1 MLERMRRFSL
11 LFVLLLPWT
20 HPAHAEIYRWT
31 DDAGNV
37 IFSDTPRPGA
47 EVVELSEPTIVPA
60 ITPPAD
66 PGKAQPRAV
75 ARPYATLAI
84 ARPANETTL
93 RNTRTVNVGIDIS
106 PRLQTQFGHRLQLLF
121 DGQAVAPPATR
132 TTFTLSDVDRG
143 AHTLQAEV
151 VTVSGEV
158 LEQSPVS
165 QFFVHQPSV
174 AGQAP

>member
-1 MLERMRRFSL
+1 MLQRMRRITLL
-11 LFVLLLPWT
+11 LFLILPWAP
-20 HPAHAEIYRWT
+20 HVSAEIYRWT

-75 ARPYATLAI
+75 ARPYETLAI
-84 ARPANETTL
+84 ARPAHDTTV
-93 RNTRTVNVGIDIS
+93 RNTRTVNVGIEIS

-121 DGQAVAPPATR
+121 DGQSVAPPATQ
-132 TTFTLSDVDRG
+132 TTFTLTDVNRG
-143 AHTLQAEV
+143 AHTLQAEI
-151 VTVSGEV
+151 VTVDGNV
-158 LEQSPVS
+158 IEQSPVS
-165 QFFVHQPSV
+165 QFFVHQASV
-174 AGQAP
+174 AGQAR